1 MSNYSNALKSS
12 IFSGNSSMEKESNPR
27 NDEIIKINV
36 DNIQN
41 EVIEIK
47 TGYTYTPG
55 QLSKCFIPQTN
66 LAKEITLLTLK
77 LFLINVKIKASQ
89 NKVEGSDEIYIINK
103 TWYEQY
109 KRYSRYSTIK
119 RAIKAFSIYASRPIS
134 YTPYENINPGIINNK
149 DLYIKNKINS
159 NDGRNLLVSKNNN
172 AYDTRFKVCLIQ
184 RDRFNLLK
192 NYFKCDME
200 IKLNKERSFNNNKNY
215 EDYCV
220 HLNAVFIPTKEIF
233 KEISNENYEEFY
245 KKYNI
250 IYDLYFRQNS
260 RADEIINELKI
271 IIKER
276 PELLS
281 KIGVKFVTE
290 GNEDEI
296 MNHFNF
302 LKYYIPYESNTKT
315 KQEIL
320 DFILSKSS
328 IEKIKNNLKISSEDI
343 PIHKSPS
350 FYKNIS
356 QLFHLKFEK
365 VQKPN
370 NIDEVKNGLIIIEYI
385 PCDKSN
391 EEIKFSIFEEEK
403 NPPKKEDNT
412 QYHSHRYN

>member
-1 MSNYSNALKSS
+1 MPRFDKTENNS
-12 IFSGNSSMEKESNPR
+12 INSQNPTLMELEGNPN
-27 NDEIIKINV
+27 NDEIIKIDVN
-36 DNIQN
+36 NIEN
-41 EVIEIK
+41 EIIESNS
-47 TGYTYTPG
+47 GYTYYPG
-55 QLSKCFIPQTN
+55 QLSRCFIPQTD

-77 LFLINVKIKASQ
+77 LFLINLKIKAAQ
-89 NKVEGSDEIYIINK
+89 KKVEGSDELYIINK

-109 KRYSRYSTIK
+109 KKYSKYNTIK
-119 RAIKAFSIYASRPIS
+119 RTITAFSTYVSRPIP
-134 YTPYENINPGIINNK
+134 YTPSEKLFPGIINNK

-159 NDGRNLLVSKNNN
+159 NDGRNILVSKNNN
-172 AYDTRFKVCLIQ
+172 AYDTRFKVGLIQ

-200 IKLNKERSFNNNKNY
+200 IKLNKEGSFNNNKNY

-220 HLNAVFIPTKEIF
+220 HLNAVFIPTKEKF
-233 KEISNENYEEFY
+233 KEVSNENYEEFY

-356 QLFHLKFEK
+356 QLFHLNLDKD
-365 VQKPN
+365 QKPN
-370 NIDEVKNGLIIIEYI
+370 NIDEVKNVFIVILGVEV
-385 PCDKSN
+385 
-391 EEIKFSIFEEEK
+391 
-403 NPPKKEDNT
+403 
-412 QYHSHRYN
+412 

>member
-41 EVIEIK
+41 EVIESNK
-47 TGYTYTPG
+47 GYTYTPG

-109 KRYSRYSTIK
+109 KIYSRYSTIK
-119 RAIKAFSIYASRPIS
+119 RAIILFSTYASRPIS
-134 YTPYENINPGIINNK
+134 YTPYEKFNPGIINNK

-200 IKLNKERSFNNNKNY
+200 IKLNKESFNNNKNY

-220 HLNAVFIPTKEIF
+220 HLNAVFIPTK
-233 KEISNENYEEFY
+233 
-245 KKYNI
+245 
-250 IYDLYFRQNS
+250 
-260 RADEIINELKI
+260 
-271 IIKER
+271 
-276 PELLS
+276 
-281 KIGVKFVTE
+281 
-290 GNEDEI
+290 
-296 MNHFNF
+296 
-302 LKYYIPYESNTKT
+302 
-315 KQEIL
+315 
-320 DFILSKSS
+320 
-328 IEKIKNNLKISSEDI
+328 
-343 PIHKSPS
+343 
-350 FYKNIS
+350 
-356 QLFHLKFEK
+356 
-365 VQKPN
+365 
-370 NIDEVKNGLIIIEYI
+370 
-385 PCDKSN
+385 
-391 EEIKFSIFEEEK
+391 
-403 NPPKKEDNT
+403 
-412 QYHSHRYN
+412 